1 MHFALG
7 GKKARILAPVVTAFI
22 IIFVVVNRDLYL
34 GSEADLDYGFALYMV
49 SIIAGVG
56 AGALILIQTSA
67 SVRLRPLF
75 NLLLFIAMPIFSFQM
90 VEVFNGKYIWNYSFK
105 TGLAN
110 YMIYLLLYLLIY
122 FISGSFH
129 VTGLIVNIFLYVWS
143 LVNYFVELFR
153 GTPFVPMDIAGIRTA
168 MNVSDGYTYELSW
181 NLILGTIVFL
191 LVYLFNRRFTVKKR
205 SGAKRRKAKAAA
217 AAQGGTTAETIR
229 GIAGEQAKQTE
240 TAVSGVTTQ
249 GAANAETI
257 RENGVTQAQGVTI
270 TSGEKLEQAGA
281 VPGESSEAE
290 AGMEEDAE
298 PIFSFFSLWKAGA
311 APEPDPETAERIETR
326 QRKLRISGRIAAAAY
341 VVVVC
346 ASFYGTDFCVNMG
359 YKPDFWNQSRG
370 YLKTGSFFNFAL
382 NTRYL
387 FVTKPDSYSAENATE
402 YLTALLEE
410 YGVDPDSDTS
420 TNILTGENDYTAS
433 EDGEYPN
440 IIYIMNE
447 SWADLSLLG
456 DLETNQDYMPF
467 INSLTENTIKGYVT
481 VPVFGAG
488 TSNSEFEALT
498 GHTTSFLPSGSNVYQ
513 LYINSEVP
521 SLVSTL
527 SSLGYSLTAFHP
539 YYESGWNRVSVYNY
553 LGFDDFISI
562 EDIID
567 QDIID
572 TYKANADVEEYEELL
587 AEAYPGEDILLRRF
601 VSDSYDYETLIE
613 MYENRDEEEPFFVFN
628 VTMQN
633 HGGYSA
639 SYTNFDQQIYTTN
652 LSATYPKAN
661 RYLSLVYETDAAFEE
676 LIEYFSNVD
685 EPTII
690 CMFGDHYPSIED
702 EFYEELLGT
711 SLEELTTEQELLRYS
726 TPFVIWANYD
736 IDEAEVGQI
745 SANYLSTLLSQ
756 AAGLPQ
762 TQYNKYLSVLYQ
774 ELPIITTVGY
784 VDSEGTVYDADEES
798 EYTQLLNQYYTI
810 EYNGLL
816 DTEDMDTTLFYL
828 DE

>member
-1 MHFALG
+1 MQFALG

-75 NLLLFIAMPIFSFQM
+75 NLLLFVAMPIFSFQM

-110 YMIYLLLYLLIY
+110 YMIYLVLYLLFY

-129 VTGLIVNIFLYVWS
+129 TTGLIVNIFLYVWS
-143 LVNYFVELFR
+143 LINYFVELFR

-191 LVYLFNRRFTVKKR
+191 LVYLFNRRFTAKKR
-205 SGAKRRKAKAAA
+205 SGAKRRKRKAAA
-217 AAQGGTTAETIR
+217 AAQAQGAAGAETIR
-229 GIAGEQAKQTE
+229 TNTEEQA
-240 TAVSGVTTQ
+240 Q
-249 GAANAETI
+249 GAA
-257 RENGVTQAQGVTI
+257 GVKN
-270 TSGEKLEQAGA
+270 SRMEA
-281 VPGESSEAE
+281 VPSGESSEAE
-290 AGMEEDAE
+290 ET
-298 PIFSFFSLWKAGA
+298 PQPLFSFFGLWKAGA
-311 APEPDPETAERIETR
+311 VSDPDPETAARIETR
-326 QRKLRISGRIAAAAY
+326 QNKMRLSGRIAAAAY
-341 VVVVC
+341 VVIVC
-346 ASFYGTDFCVNMG
+346 ATFYGTDFCVNMG

-387 FVTKPDSYSAENATE
+387 FVTKPDSYSAENASE

-539 YYESGWNRVSVYNY
+539 YYESGWNRVSVYHY

-613 MYENRDEEEPFFVFN
+613 MYENRDEDEPFFVFN

-798 EYTQLLNQYYTI
+798 EYTDLLNQYYTI